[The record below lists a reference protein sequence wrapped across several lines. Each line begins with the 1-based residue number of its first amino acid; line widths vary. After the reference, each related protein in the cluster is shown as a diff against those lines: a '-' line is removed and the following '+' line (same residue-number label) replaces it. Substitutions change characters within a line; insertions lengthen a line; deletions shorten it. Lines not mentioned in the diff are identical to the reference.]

1 MIVAT
6 VVIVAFRVAVIVVCA
21 ATGKIAA
28 IVMECMASAATD
40 AAVAFL
46 AFVGEMP
53 YTTVVSVVVVVVV
66 VGGNC
71 RQFDGLHKYVRSL
84 VVVVLV
90 VASVVAVA
98 VAVVVS
104 VVVVVVDG
112 VGIPEGIWNVSG
124 YRQNCA
130 IVGFVVNS

>member
-1 MIVAT
+1 MIVAA

-21 ATGKIAA
+21 ATGKIAT

-40 AAVAFL
+40 AAVEFL
-46 AFVGEMP
+46 ASVGEMP
-53 YTTVVSVVVVVVV
+53 YTTVFSVVVVVVVV

-71 RQFDGLHKYVRSL
+71 RQFDGLHKFVRSL

-90 VASVVAVA
+90 VVSVVAVA

-104 VVVVVVDG
+104 VVVVVIAD
-112 VGIPEGIWNVSG
+112 VGNP
-124 YRQNCA
+124 
-130 IVGFVVNS
+130 